1 MCIRD
6 RYTGGE
12 KFIDLNAFCGSR
24 EAWEEWS
31 GSYSRAMD
39 ARGTLAEMD
48 GFGLLISEDH
58 QMVRQNGRMI
68 VTRELSEDSYRMQRL
83 KISSHPIPD
92 DLGELPLQRSAW
104 CLKMG
109 MDLTSGLPMLS
120 LIHIFFG

>member
-1 MCIRD
+1 MTRPRIGGNKWTIWQYANRG
-6 RYTGGE
+6 RLEGYTGGE

-48 GFGLLISEDH
+48 GFVLLISEDH

-68 VTRELSEDSYRMQRL
+68 VTREVSEDSYR
-83 KISSHPIPD
+83 D
-92 DLGELPLQRSAW
+92 AAG
-104 CLKMG
+104 
-109 MDLTSGLPMLS
+109 
-120 LIHIFFG
+120 